1 MQTHGPEWKNNK
13 IEIGNVRY
21 AKEDTQRGLSFIA
34 SSVGRAKTRMLH
46 FVCIGVTV
54 LWLFTPQESNFN
66 LDKVIK
72 LNMRIRLVT
81 ITRIPWEPR
90 NSSFKITFWS
100 EKIVPFSNPCVRY
113 QQHQDL
119 KKRVKSQINVV
130 SVSLIWWRWIVK
142 SSTDLCI
149 IGKFLFNAASYS
161 HISR

>member
-1 MQTHGPEWKNNK
+1 MWDMQRKT
-13 IEIGNVRY
+13 
-21 AKEDTQRGLSFIA
+21 TQRGLLLIA
-34 SSVGRAKTRMLH
+34 SSVGRAMKRLLH

-54 LWLFTPQESNFN
+54 LWLLTPQESNFN
-66 LDKVIK
+66 PDKVIK
-72 LNMRIRLVT
+72 LNMRIRSVT

-100 EKIVPFSNPCVRY
+100 EKIAPFSKPCVRY

-119 KKRVKSQINVV
+119 KKKDPFLKSQIDVV

-149 IGKFLFNAASYS
+149 IGRFLFNAASYL

>member
-1 MQTHGPEWKNNK
+1 MKEFLNWNWKMWDMQRKTT
-13 IEIGNVRY
+13 R
-21 AKEDTQRGLSFIA
+21 RGLSLIA

-54 LWLFTPQESNFN
+54 LWLLTLQESNFN
-66 LDKVIK
+66 PDKVIK
-72 LNMRIRLVT
+72 LNMRIRSV
-81 ITRIPWEPR
+81 TRIQWEPR

-100 EKIVPFSNPCVRY
+100 EKIAPFSKPCVRY

-119 KKRVKSQINVV
+119 KNKGPFLQSQINVV

-149 IGKFLFNAASYS
+149 IGRFLFNAASYS